1 MTQAP
6 DVVSADPA
14 SFPWSVFH
22 RRHPVLIE
30 QVIGAL
36 PRPAAQRAALEAL
49 LAESVAGVLT
59 APERP
64 WPWWRPDYA
73 GLRWTDAPF
82 LWAESYFYR
91 RLLDAVE
98 YFAPGPWQGIDPFGP
113 IKAAD
118 LAGAAVDDEMA
129 ALDDLAGRPL
139 EEQRTALVLSS
150 LWGNRADLSFGAV
163 APTAGS
169 GGGLLADDSAL
180 LWSTLGAGPVHLI
193 ADNAGR
199 ELLPDL
205 ILLDHLLVTGRASD
219 VVLHVKPHPY
229 YVSDATVF
237 DVLSGIR
244 RLTAAPGAA
253 SDAGGRL
260 AEAIRAGA
268 LTIRA
273 HEFFCAPLPYP
284 AMPPDLRA
292 ELAAAHLV
300 IVKGDL
306 NYRRLV
312 EDRHWPATTPF
323 AELTEYF
330 PAPLVT
336 LRTLKCDVV
345 VGLPESTLAKL
356 DAEGEPWRTTGAY
369 AVIQG
374 RP

>member
-1 MTQAP
+1 MKQAP
-6 DVVSADPA
+6 EVVSADPA

-36 PRPAAQRAALEAL
+36 PRPTTQRAALDAL
-49 LAESVAGVLT
+49 LAESVSGVLT

-64 WPWWRPDYA
+64 WPWWRPHYA
-73 GLRWTDAPF
+73 GLRWTDVPF

-98 YFAPGPWQGIDPFGP
+98 YFAPGPWRGIDPFGP

-118 LAGAAVDDEMA
+118 LAGTAVDDELA

-139 EEQRTALVLSS
+139 EEQRTALVASS
-150 LWGNRADLSFGAV
+150 LWGNRADLSFEAG

-180 LWSTLGAGPVHLI
+180 LWSTPDTGSVHLI

-205 ILLDHLLVTGRASD
+205 ILLDHLLVTGRARD

-229 YVSDATVF
+229 YVSDATPF
-237 DVLSGIR
+237 DVLSGAR
-244 RLTAAPGAA
+244 RLSAAPGIA
-253 SDAGGRL
+253 SDAGARL
-260 AEAIRAGA
+260 AEAIRNGT

-292 ELAAAHLV
+292 ELAGADLV

-323 AELTEYF
+323 AELTEDF
-330 PAPLVT
+330 PAPLVA

-345 VGLPESTLAKL
+345 VGLSEPTLAKL
-356 DAEGEPWRTTGAY
+356 DAGGEPWRTTGAY